1 MTTKRSLQDE
11 NLRPQKPSVIVVG
24 GGPAGM
30 MAAVRAAQL
39 GASVTLIERN
49 ATLGRKLL
57 LTGKGRC
64 NLTNAADLDAFLG
77 SYGAHGPFLR
87 DVFKKFFNA
96 ELMRFFEDRGVALK
110 VERQARVFPVSD
122 RSGSILEAL
131 KKELQACRVQIS
143 SRSEARDIVV
153 DHKAVAGVVL
163 ATGQRLNSCHV
174 VWATGGK
181 SYPLT
186 GSTGEG
192 ILLAARWGH
201 RIVPLRPALVGLE
214 TRQTFPGDMR
224 GLTLKNVRLRFSN
237 GKHQIVSDI
246 GEVLFTDFGIS
257 GPLVLTHSGQVVDW
271 LNVPQRVTVSLD
283 LKPSLTEE
291 ILSRRLSKDVRES
304 RHRKVKNALKDYF
317 PTRFV
322 DVFLRQGGV
331 SPDKAL
337 CQLNLPEQRA
347 LVRLFKDFILDI
359 KGARSFKEAMVTQ
372 GGVDLKDVNP
382 RTMESRVVRGLF
394 FAGEMLDIDGTTG
407 GFNLQAAFSTGYVAG
422 ESAAMRR

>member
-1 MTTKRSLQDE
+1 MTIKQPFHDKNHRSQ
-11 NLRPQKPSVIVVG
+11 NPSIIVVG

-30 MAAVRAAQL
+30 MAAIRAAQL
-39 GASVTLIERN
+39 GSSVTLIEKN

-64 NLTNAADLDAFLG
+64 NLTNAAGLDVFLG
-77 SYGAHGPFLR
+77 SYGVHGPFLR
-87 DVFKKFFNA
+87 DVFKIFFNA
-96 ELMRFFEDRGVALK
+96 ELMRFFEERGVALR

-131 KKELQACRVQIS
+131 KKELQARRVQVLF
-143 SRSEARDIVV
+143 RAEARDIAV
-153 DHKAVAGVVL
+153 DHKTVTGVVL
-163 ATGQRLNSCHV
+163 ATGQQLKSCHV
-174 VWATGGK
+174 IWATGGK
-181 SYPLT
+181 SYPST

-192 ILLAARWGH
+192 ILMASRWGH
-201 RIVPLRPALVGLE
+201 RVVPLRPALVGLE

-237 GKHQIVSDI
+237 GKKQIVSDI
-246 GEVLFTDFGIS
+246 GEVLFTDFGVS
-257 GPLVLTHSGQVVDW
+257 GPLVFSHSGQVVDW
-271 LNVPQRVTVSLD
+271 LTVPHRVTVSLD

-291 ILSRRLSKDVRES
+291 ILTQRFSNDILVS
-304 RHRKVKNALKDYF
+304 RHRKIKNALKGYL
-317 PTRFV
+317 PARFV
-322 DVFLRQGGV
+322 DVFLRQGGI

-337 CQLNLPEQRA
+337 CQLTLSEQRA

-359 KGARSFKEAMVTQ
+359 RGARSFKEAMVTQ
-372 GGVDLKDVNP
+372 GGVDLKNVNP
-382 RTMESRVVRGLF
+382 RTMESRVIRGLF